1 MTCDNLINVKCIT
14 WRKITSCA
22 KFCLCLYLTLTYHL
36 PIGII
41 VISTIGIILLGV
53 IHFQKLVSYLLC
65 IQIANFTSYITHLAT
80 IITNVLAC
88 HKLYIVGLI
97 LDKEHGCS
105 FVIE

>member
-1 MTCDNLINVKCIT
+1 MMCDNLINVKCIT

-22 KFCLCLYLTLTYHL
+22 KFCLCIYLTLTSHL

-53 IHFQKLVSYLLC
+53 IHFPKLVSYLLC
-65 IQIANFTSYITHLAT
+65 IEIANFAYHNTHLAT

-97 LDKEHGCS
+97 LDKELGCS
-105 FVIE
+105 YVSE